1 MSSSMAKMSWP
12 SSSTVPFVGVSSPA
26 RIASSVDL
34 PDPEAPTTAT
44 ASPRVTARSISRRIT
59 RSASPLFTVLPM
71 PRAITT
77 LLLVVVLTAPA
88 WAAEKSILVVGDSL
102 SAAYGIPRNR
112 GWVALL
118 EERLKRELPDYIV
131 VNASFSGDTSGGGR
145 ARLKPL
151 LERHRPA
158 VMILELGA
166 NDGLR
171 GLPVA
176 QIHTNLS
183 AMIRDAQESR
193 ARVVLVRMKM
203 PPNYGEDYA
212 RAFEGVFRDLAKTHK
227 TVLVPFLMADF
238 AEKPAFFLPD
248 RIHPT
253 AEAQP
258 LMLERVWRALK

>member
-1 MSSSMAKMSWP
+1 
-12 SSSTVPFVGVSSPA
+12 VPGA
-26 RIASSVDL
+26 A
-34 PDPEAPTTAT
+34 
-44 ASPRVTARSISRRIT
+44 
-59 RSASPLFTVLPM
+59 
-71 PRAITT
+71 
-77 LLLVVVLTAPA
+77 
-88 WAAEKSILVVGDSL
+88 AAEKSILVFGDSL

-118 EERLKRELPDYIV
+118 EERLKREHPDYIV
-131 VNASFSGDTSGGGR
+131 VNASISGETSSGGR
-145 ARLKPL
+145 ARLAKL

-158 VMILELGA
+158 RPAIVVLELGA

-176 QIHTNLS
+176 QIRTNLS

-193 ARVVLVRMKM
+193 ARVVLVGMKM

-227 TVLVPFLMADF
+227 TALVPFLMEDF

-258 LMLERVWRALK
+258 LMLERVWGALKALLK